1 MKYSQHLAMTVVC
14 VASLTTALAEEQA
27 PDLYAQAT
35 NSYKRGECI
44 LSIEL
49 FNRYKAENKDKL
61 KEHKGFL
68 KKINDAIND
77 CKEKLLLGR
86 YEKELIAN
94 LEADEDLDSVLAHIK
109 EAMESMEANE
119 SVGSKEKGLALI
131 KKARRLIKARSAYRK
146 NALESAEERLED
158 AEKSFESLKN
168 VL

>member
-68 KKINDAIND
+68 KKINDCVD
-77 CKEKLLLGR
+77 EK
-86 YEKELIAN
+86 
-94 LEADEDLDSVLAHIK
+94 VLK
-109 EAMESMEANE
+109 Y
-119 SVGSKEKGLALI
+119 LI
-131 KKARRLIKARSAYRK
+131 KNNSDQKTK
-146 NALESAEERLED
+146 
-158 AEKSFESLKN
+158 
-168 VL
+168 